1 VTVGAEI
8 IVDVSADVDAFRP
21 VAHDVCLCQNELRSR
36 IEKSKR
42 ILTACGVELS
52 LLYRFEVM
60 A

>member
-21 VAHDVCLCQNELRSR
+21 VAHDVCVKMSR
-36 IEKSKR
+36 GLGSGKSKR
-42 ILTACGVELS
+42 ILTVCGVELS